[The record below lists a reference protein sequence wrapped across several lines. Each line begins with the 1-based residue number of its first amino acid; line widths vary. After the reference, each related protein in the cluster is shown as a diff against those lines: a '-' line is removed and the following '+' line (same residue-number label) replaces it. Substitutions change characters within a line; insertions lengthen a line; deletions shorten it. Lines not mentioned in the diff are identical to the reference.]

1 MVLFLSTCGIVVL
14 MSLKTKEEIKELQ
27 EIAKRHGEIVR
38 TLEASVKPGVTTNE
52 LEDMACKLIA
62 KGGDEPAFKNYRPG
76 GAPRAFP
83 CALCVAPNDVV
94 VHGIPTE
101 LNYTLKEG
109 DIIGLD
115 LGVRHNGLV
124 IDAGKTVA
132 VGNIDKAAQKLLYA
146 TEEAL
151 MRGIAEARAGNTVG
165 DIGYVIEEYVRGLG
179 YGLVRDLCGHGVG
192 HAVHEEPQVPNFGAR
207 GTGVTLKAG
216 MVLAIEP
223 MVNEGKGAVDFL
235 DDGYTVMTRDGSRSA
250 HFEHNVVI
258 TDGEP
263 IILTCW

>member
-1 MVLFLSTCGIVVL
+1 
-14 MSLKTKEEIKELQ
+14 MSIKTIKEIHALQ
-27 EIAKRHGEIVR
+27 ELGKRHAEVIAGLVAI
-38 TLEASVKPGVTTNE
+38 VKPGVNTLE
-52 LEDMACKLIA
+52 LEELACKLIA
-62 KGGDEPAFKNYRPG
+62 KGGDEPAFKNYRPR
-76 GAPRAFP
+76 GASRAYP

-101 LNYTLKEG
+101 LNYTLKDG

-115 LGVRHNGLV
+115 VGLRRDGLV
-124 IDAGKTVA
+124 IDAGKTVP
-132 VGNIDKAAQKLLYA
+132 VGNIDKATQKLLETTY
-146 TEEAL
+146 EAL

-165 DIGYVIEEYVRGLG
+165 DIGYAIETYVRKKG

-207 GTGVTLKAG
+207 GTGETLRAG

-235 DDGYTVMTRDGSRSA
+235 PDGYTVRTRDRSRSA
-250 HFEHNVVI
+250 HFEHNIVI
-258 TDGEP
+258 VDGDP
-263 IILTCW
+263 IILTSCW

>member
-1 MVLFLSTCGIVVL
+1 M
-14 MSLKTKEEIKELQ
+14 KIKSPDD
-27 EIAKRHGEIVR
+27 IAKLIELGVLHAEIITALV
-38 TLEASVKPGVTTNE
+38 AMVHPGVTTDA
-52 LEDMACKLIA
+52 LEEKALSLIA
-62 KGGDEPAFKNYRPG
+62 ERGCEPAFKNYRPG
-76 GAPRAFP
+76 GASRPFP

-101 LNYTLKEG
+101 MHYVLKEG

-115 LGVRHNGLV
+115 VGIKRDGLV
-124 IDAGKTVA
+124 IDAGKTVPC
-132 VGNIDKAAQKLLYA
+132 GNVDGAAKRLLRV

-151 MRGIAEARAGNTVG
+151 MRGIAEARAGNTIG
-165 DIGYVIEEYVRGLG
+165 DIGNAIESYVRKEG

-192 HAVHEEPQVPNFGAR
+192 HAVHEAPQVPNYGAPH
-207 GTGVTLKAG
+207 TGEKLVAG

-235 DDGYTVMTRDGSRSA
+235 SDGYTVKTRDHSRSA

-258 TDGEP
+258 TEGEP
-263 IILTCW
+263 VVITKW